1 MNTLN
6 YLEDL
11 EIDGNNIDNVV
22 DTHSVTSMRYH
33 ELYAGKLEQLNEQKR
48 KVKIIEA
55 ELKEKYA
62 SIYIQNK
69 RSGEKIT
76 EKENESLIL
85 TNPEYKKVQEKYFDE
100 LKEQNS
106 LDKDYNVMEGIIKNM
121 QARKNMI
128 ESKITLITMGLSS
141 IKQNN
146 VNNKLH
152 DKLNKGE

>member
-1 MNTLN
+1 MNDLN

-11 EIDGNNIDNVV
+11 EIDGNNIDNIV
-22 DTHSVTSMRYH
+22 DTHSVISMRYY
-33 ELYAGKLEQLNEQKR
+33 ELYAEKLEQLNEQKR

-62 SIYIQNK
+62 GIYIQNK
-69 RSGEKIT
+69 SSGQKIT

-85 TNPEYKKVQEKYFDE
+85 TNPEYKKVQEKYFE
-100 LKEQNS
+100 VIKEQNS
-106 LDKDYNVMEGIIKNM
+106 LDKDFTIMEGIIKNM

-141 IKQNN
+141 IKQNK
-146 VNNKLH
+146 VSDRLH
-152 DKLNKGE
+152 SKLNKGE